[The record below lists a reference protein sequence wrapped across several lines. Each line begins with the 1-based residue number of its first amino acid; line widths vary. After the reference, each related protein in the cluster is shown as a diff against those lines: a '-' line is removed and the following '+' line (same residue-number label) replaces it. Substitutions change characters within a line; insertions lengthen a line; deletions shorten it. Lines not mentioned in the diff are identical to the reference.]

1 MALNPFH
8 ACDQTRARMLA
19 HMAAAAYN
27 APNRVGSASMSFAHR
42 HLLGIEPLSQTDI
55 TTLLDLADTYVDLNR
70 QPHKHSDALRGL
82 TQINMF
88 FENSTRTQ
96 ASFEIAGKRLGA
108 DVMNMAMQASSI
120 KKGETLI
127 DTAMTLNAMHPDLL
141 VVRHPQSGAVDLLAQ
156 KVNCAVLNAG
166 DGRHEHPTQ
175 ALLDAL
181 TIRRAKGRLHRLSI
195 AICGDIAHS
204 RVARS
209 NIMLLGKMENRIRLI
224 APPTLMPAQIG
235 EFGVEVFD
243 DMEKGL
249 KDVDVVMMLRLQKE
263 RMDGGFIPSERE
275 YYHRFGLD
283 AEKLSHAKP
292 DAIVMHP
299 GPMNRGVEIDG
310 TLADDIN
317 RSVIQD
323 QVEMGVAVRMAA
335 MDLLARNLADSRKGA
350 A

>member
-1 MALNPFH
+1 MTF
-8 ACDQTRARMLA
+8 
-19 HMAAAAYN
+19 
-27 APNRVGSASMSFAHR
+27 SKS
-42 HLLGIEPLSQTDI
+42 HLLGIDPLSPGDI
-55 TTLLDLADTYVDLNR
+55 TAVLDLAEKYVDLNR
-70 QPHKHSDALRGL
+70 QDIKHADALAGL

-88 FENSTRTQ
+88 FEASTRTQ
-96 ASFEIAGKRLGA
+96 SSFELAGKRLGA
-108 DVMNMAMQASSI
+108 DVMNMTMAASSI

-127 DTAMTLNAMHPDLL
+127 DTALTLNAMHPDLL
-141 VVRHPQSGAVDLLAQ
+141 VVRHPHSGAVGLLAQ

-209 NIMLLGKMENRIRLI
+209 NILLLGKMENRVRLI
-224 APPTLMPAQIG
+224 GPPTLMPSGIN

-243 DMEKGL
+243 NMEEGL
-249 KDVDVVMMLRLQKE
+249 RDVDVVMMLRLQKE

-275 YYHRFGLD
+275 YYFRYGLD
-283 AEKLSHAKP
+283 AEKLTFAKP

-310 TLADDIN
+310 EIADDIN

-335 MDLLARNLADSRKGA
+335 MDLLARNLRARLQAERDARGIMV
-350 A
+350 

>member
-1 MALNPFH
+1 MRF
-8 ACDQTRARMLA
+8 DQ
-19 HMAAAAYN
+19 
-27 APNRVGSASMSFAHR
+27 R
-42 HLLGIEPLSQTDI
+42 HLLGIEPLRPDEI
-55 TTLLDLADTYVDLNR
+55 TTLLDLADKYVTLNR
-70 QPHKHSDALRGL
+70 QREKRSGVLSGL

-96 ASFEIAGKRLGA
+96 ASFELAGKRLGA

-120 KKGETLI
+120 KKGETLV
-127 DTAMTLNAMHPDLL
+127 DTALSLNAMHPDLL
-141 VVRHPQSGAVDLLAQ
+141 VVRHPHSGAVDLLAQ

-166 DGRHEHPTQ
+166 DGKHEHPTQ

-181 TIRRAKGRLHRLSI
+181 TIRRAKGRLHRLNI
-195 AICGDIAHS
+195 AICGDISHS

-209 NIMLLGKMENRIRLI
+209 NILLLHKMENRVRLVG
-224 APPTLMPAQIG
+224 PPTLMPSGI
-235 EFGVEVFD
+235 EHFGVEVYD
-243 DMEKGL
+243 DMREGL

-275 YYHRFGLD
+275 YYHRYGLD
-283 AEKLSHAKP
+283 AEKLSYAAD

-310 TLADDIN
+310 TIADDIN
-317 RSVIQD
+317 RSVIQE

-335 MDLLARNLADSRKGA
+335 MDLLARNLRARPKEVMA
-350 A
+350 

>member
-1 MALNPFH
+1 
-8 ACDQTRARMLA
+8 
-19 HMAAAAYN
+19 
-27 APNRVGSASMSFAHR
+27 MSFGHK
-42 HLLGIEPLSQTDI
+42 HLLGIEHLHPSEI
-55 TTLLDLADTYVDLNR
+55 TAILDLAESYVDLNR
-70 QPHKHSDALRGL
+70 AEAKHSDVLQGL
-82 TQINMF
+82 TQVNMF

-96 ASFEIAGKRLGA
+96 ASFELAGKRLGA

-120 KKGETLI
+120 TKGETLI

-141 VVRHPQSGAVDLLAQ
+141 VVRHPHSGAVDLLAQ

-181 TIRRAKGRLHRLSI
+181 TIRRKKGRLHRLSI

-209 NIMLLGKMENRIRLI
+209 NILLLGKMENRVRLI
-224 APPTLMPAQIG
+224 APPTLMPSGVAD
-235 EFGVEVFD
+235 FGVEVFD
-243 DMEKGL
+243 DMVEGL
-249 KDVDVVMMLRLQKE
+249 QDVDVVMMLRLQKE

-275 YYHRFGLD
+275 YFHRYGLD
-283 AEKLSHAKP
+283 PAKLAHAKP

-317 RSVIQD
+317 RSVIQE

-335 MDLLARNLADSRKGA
+335 MELLARNLHKA
-350 A
+350 AAE

>member
-1 MALNPFH
+1 
-8 ACDQTRARMLA
+8 
-19 HMAAAAYN
+19 
-27 APNRVGSASMSFAHR
+27 MSFNAK
-42 HLLGIEPLSQTDI
+42 HLLGIEPLHPTEI
-55 TTLLDLADTYVDLNR
+55 TAILDLAEHYVDLNR
-70 QPHKHSDALRGL
+70 SDAKHAEALDGL

-96 ASFEIAGKRLGA
+96 ASFELAGKRLGA

-127 DTAMTLNAMHPDLL
+127 DTALTLNAMHPDLI
-141 VVRHPQSGAVDLLAQ
+141 VVRHPQSGAVDLLAE

-181 TIRRAKGRLHRLSI
+181 TIRRATGRLHRLKI

-209 NIMLLGKMENRIRLI
+209 NIMLLGKMENRVRLVG
-224 APPTLMPAQIG
+224 PPTLMPSEIDA
-235 EFGVEVFD
+235 FGVEVFD
-243 DMEKGL
+243 DMIEGIA
-249 KDVDVVMMLRLQKE
+249 DCDVVMMLRLQKE

-275 YYHRFGLD
+275 YYHRYGLD
-283 AEKLSHAKP
+283 QEKLDHAAP

-310 TLADDIN
+310 AIADDIT
-317 RSVIQD
+317 RSVIQE

-335 MDLLARNLADSRKGA
+335 MDLLARNLKARRSA